1 MFDCHTRAQTFV
13 ATVRKMMDKNM
24 SKFLTD
30 FTKELSPTST
40 LPTNTVKLY
49 NTAVNYTSKLWPIF
63 MSTTSRIGQ
72 MQLLRRQIA
81 NALNVRSLSC
91 PPPSIASPRYAN
103 LFHTRLIVC

>member
-1 MFDCHTRAQTFV
+1 MQTFV

-49 NTAVNYTSKLWPIF
+49 NTAVNYTNKLWPIF
-63 MSTTSRIGQ
+63 MS
-72 MQLLRRQIA
+72 
-81 NALNVRSLSC
+81 ALHPRL
-91 PPPSIASPRYAN
+91 ASP
-103 LFHTRLIVC
+103 LVRLRSNAGP

>member
-1 MFDCHTRAQTFV
+1 V

-81 NALNVRSLSC
+81 NALNVRFLSC
-91 PPPSIASPRYAN
+91 PPLSSPRCAN